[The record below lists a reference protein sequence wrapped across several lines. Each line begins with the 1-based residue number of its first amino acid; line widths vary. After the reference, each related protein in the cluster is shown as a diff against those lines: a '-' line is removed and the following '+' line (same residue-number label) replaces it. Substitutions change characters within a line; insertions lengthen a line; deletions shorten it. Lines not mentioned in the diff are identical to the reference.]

1 MAQIPKPLLL
11 IPLDQTT
18 KTLGEAHDGFI
29 VSLTKKI
36 GVADKFGYPLLY
48 SSFST
53 LATFTFTSSKTIDA
67 DFTISLHVKPTVLS
81 TIKLIS
87 VPSQLTIEMD
97 SLGKVKLRWFS
108 CSFSY
113 HLSFATALKAVVS
126 SSSSTDNPH
135 VIIVLCLRPYDHGI
149 SVASCKVRWTTY
161 TFYMIYSRTLS
172 FSWTLLCKP
181 YIRDVLNLISKT
193 SYLQYWC
200 YML

>member
-1 MAQIPKPLLL
+1 MLSNRSVILLQCWWFQSHYAHNFLADFNSIMAQIPKPLLL

-18 KTLGEAHDGFI
+18 KTLGEAHDGLI
-29 VSLTKKI
+29 ASLTKET

-97 SLGKVKLRWFS
+97 SLGKVKLR
-108 CSFSY
+108 
-113 HLSFATALKAVVS
+113 
-126 SSSSTDNPH
+126 
-135 VIIVLCLRPYDHGI
+135 
-149 SVASCKVRWTTY
+149 
-161 TFYMIYSRTLS
+161 
-172 FSWTLLCKP
+172 
-181 YIRDVLNLISKT
+181 
-193 SYLQYWC
+193 
-200 YML
+200 